1 MIADTR
7 VCDEHVE
14 PGTLISLLQKAM
26 QYMELEA
33 HVRDV
38 RTVHADDYA

>member
-1 MIADTR
+1 MIAESR

-14 PGTLISLLQKAM
+14 PGALISLLQKSLK
-26 QYMELEA
+26 YMELEA

-38 RTVHADDYA
+38 YASSLW